1 MFASVITDLLDPGYL
16 LYHPWYLLLAAFQ
29 VWMLIDAIIRQ
40 EWFWAVLIFIG
51 FGFAAILYF
60 FMVYRATPAGMQGF
74 ELPGTQSRARIKE
87 LQARIHH
94 LDKADHHFQLGDVY
108 FQKGSFAEAEK
119 CYRAALERDP
129 KDIDAQ
135 AHLGQ
140 CLLRQQRPAEA
151 RPLLEAVCR
160 ENYKHDFGYSLMAYA
175 ETLTALGEKEA
186 ALNVWKRVVEEH
198 SYARAKVQFAELC
211 LTLGQVDVAR
221 AQFNDVI
228 KDDLHA
234 PGFQRRKDRV
244 WVSRAKRGLKKI
256 A

>member
-1 MFASVITDLLDPGYL
+1 
-16 LYHPWYLLLAAFQ
+16 
-29 VWMLIDAIIRQ
+29 
-40 EWFWAVLIFIG
+40 
-51 FGFAAILYF
+51 
-60 FMVYRATPAGMQGF
+60 
-74 ELPGTQSRARIKE
+74 
-87 LQARIHH
+87 
-94 LDKADHHFQLGDVY
+94 
-108 FQKGSFAEAEK
+108 
-119 CYRAALERDP
+119 
-129 KDIDAQ
+129 
-135 AHLGQ
+135 
-140 CLLRQQRPAEA
+140 
-151 RPLLEAVCR
+151 
-160 ENYKHDFGYSLMAYA
+160 MAYA